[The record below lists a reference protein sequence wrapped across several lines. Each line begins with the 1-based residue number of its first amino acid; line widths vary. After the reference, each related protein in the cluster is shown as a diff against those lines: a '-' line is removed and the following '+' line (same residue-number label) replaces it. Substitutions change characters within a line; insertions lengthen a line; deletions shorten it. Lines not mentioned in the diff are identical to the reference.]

1 MESFDFD
8 SLLRVIRI
16 KSIVDEEPRIA
27 QLLADINFNN
37 LCRLLIQYYEGE
49 KRCRYFDMGS
59 RSVII
64 SLILNIIFSIL

>member
-8 SLLRVIRI
+8 SLLRVIRME
-16 KSIVDEEPRIA
+16 SIVDEEPRIA

-64 SLILNIIFSIL
+64 FFNIELNF